1 MERRDFI
8 KLGLSAITAGCVT
21 GLPPIFKVTEALA
34 ARQTVILNITEV
46 FHEMVDLTQVYSWA
60 YASPATGPNIPGPV
74 IFATD
79 GELIRIRINNTL
91 DEPHGFAI
99 PGLFEF
105 SSLIDSGPIPPRQ
118 SRTLAFPA
126 PPPGTYLYED
136 PVNFPV
142 NRVLGLHG
150 MLIVMPRA
158 TVSGNALTPYRVPTP
173 AVQQLF
179 NDLGNSAHFPAPG
192 EPWKPERTTLWVFS
206 EIDPIY
212 NEMASLNQFIDPADF
227 VSNFL
232 PRYFTINGKSG
243 YFGANDPDTALRG
256 KAGEPRLIRNIHA
269 GLDTHSPH
277 THANHSYQL
286 AINGTVESN
295 VFWLDT
301 WAMVPG
307 DRKDLLFP
315 MMPPPDIPG
324 DTWARLKNGTSTEGQ
339 FNNNPQHPGPG
350 LQGFPLAYPMHS
362 HLELSQ
368 TAAGG
373 NYPQGLVTHIEFEG
387 TLV

>member
-8 KLGLSAITAGCVT
+8 KLGLSAITAGCVS
-21 GLPPIFKVTEALA
+21 GIPPIFKVTEALA
-34 ARQTVILNITEV
+34 ARQTLTLDITEV

-60 YASPATGPNIPGPV
+60 YASPVTGPNIPGPV

-99 PGLFEF
+99 AGLFEGAF
-105 SSLIDSGPIPPRQ
+105 AINSGPIPPGE
-118 SRTLAFPA
+118 SRTIAFPA
-126 PPPGTYLYED
+126 PPPGTYTYED

-142 NRVLGLHG
+142 SRVLGLHG
-150 MLIVMPRA
+150 VLIVMPRA
-158 TVSGNALTPYRVPTP
+158 AVTGNALTPYRDPTP

-192 EPWKPERTTLWVFS
+192 EPWKPERTTIWVFS
-206 EIDPIY
+206 DIDPVY
-212 NEMASLNQFIDPADF
+212 NEMASLNQVIDPGDF

-232 PRYFTINGKSG
+232 PRYFTVNGKTG
-243 YFGANDPDTALRG
+243 YFGANDPDTSLMGR
-256 KAGEPRLIRNIHA
+256 AGEPRLIRNVHV

-286 AINGTVESN
+286 AINGLVESN

-307 DRKDLLFP
+307 DRKDMLYP
-315 MMPPPDIPG
+315 MMPPPDIPA
-324 DTWARLKNGTSTEGQ
+324 DTWARLKNGTSTEGIRQ
-339 FNNNPQHPGPG
+339 QQPPASRSRHDGLSPG
-350 LQGFPLAYPMHS
+350 LPYAQSPGAIPDRGRGKLP
-362 HLELSQ
+362 
-368 TAAGG
+368 AGADG
-373 NYPQGLVTHIEFEG
+373 PY
-387 TLV
+387 